1 LPGLRPGHSDSMRL
15 REIFMSSDPMQKFGK
30 EGMDM
35 TMASFGAWTKNAQAI
50 ASELAG
56 YSKKAFEDSAAAW
69 ERLLAAKS
77 PDKAVEVQT
86 EYLKSTYEEFVAQ
99 TTKISG
105 LYADMAKEAF
115 KPFENVLGKNGMK

>member
-1 LPGLRPGHSDSMRL
+1 MRL